1 MMMDISNK
9 REAGQFEPP
18 PWEREQFEELQR
30 RRQEQDRLE
39 QASEHV
45 AAPVEQT
52 PIVEPQPNMAAR
64 EDEASPEEVVSKEPQ
79 TESPPR
85 ETGADDKMMAAMLL
99 QLQAEEPARNE
110 ALWKIGIVF
119 SIGAIAIGLV
129 LLVWGFVAMVRTG
142 SLGATGVV
150 GSTILMAFGGL
161 FVGLGIWTA
170 VRSLKQRGVL

>member
-1 MMMDISNK
+1 MMMDTSNK

-18 PWEREQFEELQR
+18 PWEREQFEELRR
-30 RRQEQDRLE
+30 RRQEQERLE
-39 QASEHV
+39 QLAASEV
-45 AAPVEQT
+45 V
-52 PIVEPQPNMAAR
+52 
-64 EDEASPEEVVSKEPQ
+64 PEEQPPGTELQPAETARDAEVSQEDVASDQRMKEKP
-79 TESPPR
+79 SR
-85 ETGADDKMMAAMLL
+85 EGTDEKMMAAMLL

-119 SIGAIAIGLV
+119 SVGATAIGLV
-129 LLVWGFVAMVRTG
+129 LLTWGIVAMVRTG